1 MLQSLYE
8 NEIMWKHLKAPAL
21 VASGIS
27 MKPLEKFEFEFN
39 SKPAVLYQLKIKL
52 RENSLKVSV

>member
-1 MLQSLYE
+1 
-8 NEIMWKHLKAPAL
+8 MWKHLKAPAL
-21 VASGIS
+21 VASGIP
-27 MKPLEKFEFEFN
+27 MKPLEKFKFEFN